1 MDDRQSRLLMGMALV
16 LAVLIGL
23 LVFLEAPDGEDEH
36 GHAHTFERLLD
47 GLEGA
52 SVDRLTLASSSGL
65 VDLVRAEDGWLIR
78 APLEGPADTARVEA
92 LVTSLT
98 TTDVGEPLVLQDEP
112 VGVGLADNASVRVT
126 LTTRAGAAQS
136 FMVGTDSPV
145 GGGTYIIDP
154 SGDIRLTRL
163 AISAAVRTGVDE
175 LRSRAVAR
183 FAASAVT
190 GVGIS
195 GAARTLMLRRVESDW
210 WVEEY
215 GHEVDGRRAEVPTG
229 RHRAAADRIEA
240 DLGDRAIY
248 AGRSTL
254 SGAK

>member
-1 MDDRQSRLLMGMALV
+1 M
-16 LAVLIGL
+16 
-23 LVFLEAPDGEDEH
+23 
-36 GHAHTFERLLD
+36 
-47 GLEGA
+47 
-52 SVDRLTLASSSGL
+52 
-65 VDLVRAEDGWLIR
+65 
-78 APLEGPADTARVEA
+78 
-92 LVTSLT
+92 
-98 TTDVGEPLVLQDEP
+98 LQDEP

-163 AISAAVRTGVDE
+163 AISAAVRPGVDE

-195 GAARTLMLRRVESDW
+195 GAARTLMLQRVESDW

-229 RHRAAADRIEA
+229 RHRAAADGSRTAA
-240 DLGDRAIY
+240 DDSGTEVVDFPDAPLDMASESSLTVDEGAVHRSDPWTRNRRCAVAVGSCHRGA
-248 AGRSTL
+248 AGRRV
-254 SGAK
+254 GVG